1 MSSSRLTR
9 RRTQIGAVLAGLC
22 ILGGSLGNA
31 ALANRGGGGSDPGT
45 PANSNSGTTISIEAS
60 VLVQSGM
67 TPIKARPTA
76 QRLNAA
82 IDSAAQAMAQSAAT
96 AIPSRR
102 PVRNSAAAT
111 RAFANEVD
119 GALTAFVAQSVAA
132 LRAAGAS
139 TDGMVAGTLAALSQ
153 VVRTVPGAVAVTT
166 AAEIAVASNADGTSA
181 TASVSPTLDPAFR
194 QTIGDSVRA
203 IRPVLPLTRATLR
216 TVAAGVRQ
224 VVDASAVAVN
234 RIVDATVDLV
244 VAVVAVTGS
253 TLDAAQSVADS
264 AVAAMNGIVTVVD
277 STLDNLSDVD
287 ISAQVDASLAV
298 TVR

>member
-1 MSSSRLTR
+1 MSSSRLAR
-9 RRTQIGAVLAGLC
+9 RRSQIGAVLAGLC
-22 ILGGSLGNA
+22 ILGGSLGNS
-31 ALANRGGGGSDPGT
+31 ALANRGGGGSDPAP
-45 PANSNSGTTISIEAS
+45 PASNSGTTISIEAN
-60 VLVQSGM
+60 VLVRAGM
-67 TPIKARPTA
+67 TPINARTTA
-76 QRLNAA
+76 QKLNAA
-82 IDSAAQAMAQSAAT
+82 IDAAAQTMARSAVT

-119 GALTAFVAQSVAA
+119 GALTAFVSQSVAA

-166 AAEIAVASNADGTSA
+166 GAEIAVASGADGTSA
-181 TASVSPTLDPAFR
+181 TASIAPTLDTAFR

-203 IRPVLPLTRATLR
+203 IQPVLPMSRATLR
-216 TVAAGVRQ
+216 AVAAGVRQ
-224 VVDASAVAVN
+224 VVDASVVAVN
-234 RIVDATVDLV
+234 RIMDATVDLV
-244 VAVVAVTGS
+244 VAAVTVTGS
-253 TLDAAQSVADS
+253 TLDAARSVAAS

-277 STLDNLSDVD
+277 STLDNLSDVN

-298 TVR
+298 SVR